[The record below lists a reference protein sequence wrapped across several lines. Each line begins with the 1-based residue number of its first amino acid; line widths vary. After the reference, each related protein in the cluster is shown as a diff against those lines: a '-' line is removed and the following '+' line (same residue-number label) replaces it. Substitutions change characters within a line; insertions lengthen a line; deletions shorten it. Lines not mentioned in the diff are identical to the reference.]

1 MNHKKAA
8 VASIHKLLPMLPV
21 LFKKNQLHGRDTTT
35 NGFCQ
40 KHQSNNSLKDHI
52 RQARFAIPKPISDL
66 FKGSR

>member
-1 MNHKKAA
+1 
-8 VASIHKLLPMLPV
+8 MLPA

-40 KHQSNNSLKDHI
+40 KHRSNNSLKDHI